1 MVIEHRGLHWNA
13 TGGKKKVRVF
23 TYFEGRV
30 SKKRLMLSCGP
41 QKDMRGEDLKSERNR
56 ITTGGQMEEGR
67 TRPLAPHIRYPEL
80 DMFIDI
86 NLELQTRLLVTLL

>member
-1 MVIEHRGLHWNA
+1 MDWNA

-30 SKKRLMLSCGP
+30 SKKRLRLLCGP
-41 QKDMRGEDLKSERNR
+41 QKDTRGGDLKSEWNG

-67 TRPLAPHIRYPEL
+67 TKPCTPNIRYPEL
-80 DMFIDI
+80 EMFVDI
-86 NLELQTRLLVTLL
+86 SLELQTRQLVTLR